1 MKRTIIFVTFIIILL
16 NISHPQSLD
25 LRGNLNLNLYYSYF
39 LGETSLN
46 YLSSD
51 IKEGLY
57 LSQNSQFSLNYLLP
71 NLSLSFNYLSQPV
84 EKINLSID
92 TYKVLL
98 YFSNNLSLSLSPLTL
113 HNKILNGIYVN
124 YKNDKSNILF
134 VVSQIESKKKIAKI
148 YGNNSEGPYFIG
160 DFFLVPN
167 KERVFLNG
175 KSLERDT
182 DYIIDYTYGILYFS
196 FPISQDDE
204 LLIEYEASGFQE
216 IYNLYG
222 FSLSYSLIGMNFI
235 NLQDTN
241 TKTNRR
247 FLEGNIIFKKN
258 FQSLEIRRAFSFLD
272 EIYSGYADYIKY
284 SLTLP
289 ILNINFEYLF
299 GDKNYPYIPQV
310 LGNLNLT
317 SGEKIYSLNL
327 KLNPSFIDLLFNF
340 SKGKDGEKIISNA
353 KWNIYS
359 SNILLSYKKEK
370 DNITNGIFF
379 TYTKAFLN
387 LGYQKE
393 ISQNYIASTYSYSF
407 QPKTDNTQLYIS
419 VSKKNINSSG
429 SILEENQQNA
439 GITISNRSWEIGFG
453 EIYKENINLNPS
465 SPINIT
471 QNFITDGYN
480 SIFELNYVPVQDI
493 SIYINNVYVE
503 NNGTFTYYLP
513 DGTYETYTVSYT
525 IEENLLNILFEDE
538 NGKNPPP
545 SGLTI
550 TVNYKAYIPFK
561 SITKTDTFSL
571 KLKFQNLSLSLSYQ
585 KILKDLK
592 EDKVLS
598 LSTYGMILP
607 SLWIN
612 ITGNTYLGK
621 IKNNI
626 SLNATYYFN
635 PSSVYF
641 GLYYNEIE
649 DRRIL
654 SSNINLKLYLAPYE
668 ANLGIDYYR
677 NDYSNN
683 YFQNIG
689 YNLNLKRKFNT
700 WELKGSISQNWK
712 SASYNLGLYRTN
724 LQSLSISFNYFEGK
738 NEFSLSHEGY
748 SNSANK
754 YTLSF
759 SYSPSKLKDNIFY
772 IKYVYNILNDQFLSI
787 YQIGVKGTINF

>member
-1 MKRTIIFVTFIIILL
+1 MKRIIFFVIFIIILL
-16 NISHPQSLD
+16 EIDFPQSID
-25 LRGNLNLNLYYSYF
+25 LRGSLNLNLYYSYF
-39 LGETSLN
+39 SGDSSLN
-46 YLSSD
+46 YSSD
-51 IKEGLY
+51 IKEGFY
-57 LSQNSQFSLNYLLP
+57 LSQNSQFSLNYSLP
-71 NLSLSFNYLSQPV
+71 NLSLSFNYLSQPI
-84 EKINLSID
+84 EKINLSLA
-92 TYKVLL
+92 TKNFLL
-98 YFSNNLSLSLSPLTL
+98 YFGSSMSLSISPLTL
-113 HNKILNGIYVN
+113 YNKILNGIYGN
-124 YKNDKSNILF
+124 YKNDKSDILF
-134 VVSQIESKKKIAKI
+134 VISQIESKKKIAKI

-160 DFFLVPN
+160 DFFLIPN

-175 KSLERDT
+175 RVLERDI

-196 FPISQDDE
+196 FPISQEDE
-204 LLIEYEASGFQE
+204 LLIEYEVSGFQE

-222 FSLSYSLIGMNFI
+222 FSLSYSPIRINFV

-247 FLEGNIIFKKN
+247 FLEGNIIFKKDL
-258 FQSLEIRRAFSFLD
+258 QSLEIRRSFSFLD

-289 ILNINFEYLF
+289 IWNINFEYLF
-299 GDKNYPYIPQV
+299 GEKNYPYIPQV
-310 LGNLNLT
+310 LGNLNLIP
-317 SGEKIYSLNL
+317 GEKIYTFNL
-327 KLNPSFIDLLFNF
+327 KFNPSFIDFLFNF
-340 SKGKDGEKIISNA
+340 SRGKDGEKIISNA

-359 SNILLSYKKEK
+359 SNILFSYKKEN
-370 DNITNGIFF
+370 DNATTGVFF

-393 ISQNYIASTYSYSF
+393 ISQSYVANTYSYSF
-407 QPKTDNTQLYIS
+407 QPKTDNVQFYIS
-419 VSKKNINSSG
+419 VSKKNIDLSG
-429 SILEENQQNA
+429 AILEENQQNA
-439 GITISNRSWEIGFG
+439 GITFLSKSWEIGFG
-453 EIYKENINLNPS
+453 ENYKENINLNPS
-465 SPINIT
+465 SPIDIT

-480 SIFELNYVPVQDI
+480 SIFELNYAPIQDI
-493 SIYINNVYVE
+493 SIYINNIYVE

-525 IEENLLNILFEDE
+525 IEQNLLNILFEDE
-538 NGKNPPP
+538 TGKNPPP

-550 TVNYKAYIPFK
+550 SVNYKAYIPLK
-561 SITKTDTFSL
+561 SISKTDSFSL
-571 KLKFQNLSLSLSYQ
+571 KLKFQNLFLSFSYQ
-585 KILKDLK
+585 KILNDLK
-592 EDKVLS
+592 EDKVLT

-612 ITGNTYLGK
+612 ITGSTYLGK

-635 PSSVYF
+635 PSSFYF

-654 SSNINLKLYLAPYE
+654 SSNINLKLSLTPYE

-677 NDYSNN
+677 NEYSTN

-689 YNLNLKRKFNT
+689 YNINLKRKFNT
-700 WELKGSISQNWK
+700 WEWKGTISQNWK
-712 SASYNLGLYRTN
+712 SASYNLSLYRTN

-738 NEFSLSHEGY
+738 NEFLLSHEGY

-759 SYSPSKLKDNIFY
+759 SYSSFKLQDITFY
-772 IKYVYNILNDQFLSI
+772 IKYVYNVLNDQFLSI
-787 YQIGVKGTINF
+787 YQIGVKGSINF

>member
-1 MKRTIIFVTFIIILL
+1 MKRIIFFVIFIIILL
-16 NISHPQSLD
+16 EIDFPQSID
-25 LRGNLNLNLYYSYF
+25 LRGSLNLNLYYSYF
-39 LGETSLN
+39 SGDSSLN
-46 YLSSD
+46 YSSD
-51 IKEGLY
+51 IKEGFY
-57 LSQNSQFSLNYLLP
+57 LSQNSQFSLNYSLP
-71 NLSLSFNYLSQPV
+71 NLSLSFNYLSQPI
-84 EKINLSID
+84 EKINLSLA
-92 TYKVLL
+92 TKNFLL
-98 YFSNNLSLSLSPLTL
+98 YFGSSMSLSISPFTL
-113 HNKILNGIYVN
+113 YNKTLNGIYGN
-124 YKNDKSNILF
+124 YKNDKSDILF
-134 VVSQIESKKKIAKI
+134 VISQIESKKKIAKI

-160 DFFLVPN
+160 DFFLIPN

-175 KSLERDT
+175 RVLERDT

-196 FPISQDDE
+196 FPISQEDE
-204 LLIEYEASGFQE
+204 LLIEYEVSGFQE

-222 FSLSYSLIGMNFI
+222 FSLSYSPIRINFV

-247 FLEGNIIFKKN
+247 FLEGNIIFKKD
-258 FQSLEIRRAFSFLD
+258 FQSLEIRRSFSFLD

-289 ILNINFEYLF
+289 IWNINFEYLF
-299 GDKNYPYIPQV
+299 GEKNYPYIPQV
-310 LGNLNLT
+310 LGNLNLIP
-317 SGEKIYSLNL
+317 GEKIYTFNL
-327 KLNPSFIDLLFNF
+327 KFNPSFIDFLFNF

-359 SNILLSYKKEK
+359 SNILFSYKKEN
-370 DNITNGIFF
+370 DNATFGVFF

-393 ISQNYIASTYSYSF
+393 ISQSYVANTYSYSF
-407 QPKTDNTQLYIS
+407 QPKTDNVQFYIS
-419 VSKKNINSSG
+419 VSKKNIDLSG
-429 SILEENQQNA
+429 AILEENQQNA
-439 GITISNRSWEIGFG
+439 GITFLSKSWEIGFG
-453 EIYKENINLNPS
+453 ENYKENINLNPS
-465 SPINIT
+465 SPIDIT

-480 SIFELNYVPVQDI
+480 SIFELNYVPIQDI
-493 SIYINNVYVE
+493 SIYINNIYVE

-525 IEENLLNILFEDE
+525 IEQNLLNILFEDKT
-538 NGKNPPP
+538 GKNPPP

-550 TVNYKAYIPFK
+550 SVNYKAYIPLK
-561 SITKTDTFSL
+561 SISKTDTFSL
-571 KLKFQNLSLSLSYQ
+571 KLKFQNLFLSFSYQ

-592 EDKVLS
+592 EDKVLT

-612 ITGNTYLGK
+612 ITGSTYLGK

-635 PSSVYF
+635 PSSFYF
-641 GLYYNEIE
+641 GIYYNEIE

-654 SSNINLKLYLAPYE
+654 SSNINLKLSLTPYE

-677 NDYSNN
+677 NEYPNN

-689 YNLNLKRKFNT
+689 YNINLKRKFNT
-700 WELKGSISQNWK
+700 WEWKGTISKNWK
-712 SASYNLGLYRTN
+712 SASYNLSLYRTN

-738 NEFSLSHEGY
+738 NEFLLSHEGY
-748 SNSANK
+748 SNSTNK

-759 SYSPSKLKDNIFY
+759 SYSSFKLQDITFY
-772 IKYVYNILNDQFLSI
+772 IKYVYNVLNDQFLSI
-787 YQIGVKGTINF
+787 YQIGVKGSINF

>member
-1 MKRTIIFVTFIIILL
+1 MKRIIFFVIFIIILL
-16 NISHPQSLD
+16 EIDFPQSID
-25 LRGNLNLNLYYSYF
+25 LRGSLNLNLYYSYF
-39 LGETSLN
+39 SGDSSLN
-46 YLSSD
+46 YSSD
-51 IKEGLY
+51 IKEGFY
-57 LSQNSQFSLNYLLP
+57 LSQNSQFSLNYSLP
-71 NLSLSFNYLSQPV
+71 NLSLSFNYLSQPI
-84 EKINLSID
+84 EKINLSLA
-92 TYKVLL
+92 TKNFLL
-98 YFSNNLSLSLSPLTL
+98 YFGSSMSLSISPLTL
-113 HNKILNGIYVN
+113 YNKILNGIYGN
-124 YKNDKSNILF
+124 YKNDKSDILF
-134 VVSQIESKKKIAKI
+134 VISQIESKKKIAKI

-160 DFFLVPN
+160 DFFLIPN

-175 KSLERDT
+175 RVLERDT

-196 FPISQDDE
+196 FPISQEDE
-204 LLIEYEASGFQE
+204 LLIEYEVSGFQE

-222 FSLSYSLIGMNFI
+222 FSLSYSPIRINFV

-247 FLEGNIIFKKN
+247 FLEGNIIFKKD
-258 FQSLEIRRAFSFLD
+258 FQSLEIRRSFSFLD

-284 SLTLP
+284 SLILP
-289 ILNINFEYLF
+289 IWNINFEYLF
-299 GDKNYPYIPQV
+299 GEKNYPYIPQV
-310 LGNLNLT
+310 LGNLNLIP
-317 SGEKIYSLNL
+317 GEKIYTFNL
-327 KLNPSFIDLLFNF
+327 KFNPSFIDFLFNF
-340 SKGKDGEKIISNA
+340 SRGKDGEKIISNA

-359 SNILLSYKKEK
+359 SNILFSYKKEN
-370 DNITNGIFF
+370 DNATTGVFF

-393 ISQNYIASTYSYSF
+393 ISQSYIANTYSYSF
-407 QPKTDNTQLYIS
+407 QPKTDNAQFYIS
-419 VSKKNINSSG
+419 ISKKNIDLSG
-429 SILEENQQNA
+429 AILEENQQNA
-439 GITISNRSWEIGFG
+439 GITFLSKSWEIGFG
-453 EIYKENINLNPS
+453 ENYKENINLNPS
-465 SPINIT
+465 SPIDIT

-480 SIFELNYVPVQDI
+480 SIFELNYAPIQDI
-493 SIYINNVYVE
+493 SIYINNIYVE

-525 IEENLLNILFEDE
+525 IEQNLLNILFEDE
-538 NGKNPPP
+538 TGKNPPP

-550 TVNYKAYIPFK
+550 SVNYKAYIPLK
-561 SITKTDTFSL
+561 SISKTDSFSL
-571 KLKFQNLSLSLSYQ
+571 KLKFQNLFLSFSYQ
-585 KILKDLK
+585 KILNDLK
-592 EDKVLS
+592 EDKVLT

-612 ITGNTYLGK
+612 ITGSTYLGK

-635 PSSVYF
+635 PSSFYF

-654 SSNINLKLYLAPYE
+654 SSNINLKLSLTPYE

-677 NDYSNN
+677 NEYSNN

-689 YNLNLKRKFNT
+689 YNINLKRKFNT
-700 WELKGSISQNWK
+700 WEWKGTISQNWK
-712 SASYNLGLYRTN
+712 SASYNLSLYRTN

-738 NEFSLSHEGY
+738 NEFLLSHEGY

-759 SYSPSKLKDNIFY
+759 SYSSFKLQDITFY
-772 IKYVYNILNDQFLSI
+772 IKYVYNVLNDQFLSI
-787 YQIGVKGTINF
+787 YQIGVKGSINF

>member
-1 MKRTIIFVTFIIILL
+1 MKRIIFFVIFIIILL
-16 NISHPQSLD
+16 EIDFPQSID
-25 LRGNLNLNLYYSYF
+25 LRGSLNLNLYYSYF
-39 LGETSLN
+39 SGDSSLN
-46 YLSSD
+46 YSSD
-51 IKEGLY
+51 IKEGFY
-57 LSQNSQFSLNYLLP
+57 LSQNSQFSLNYSLP
-71 NLSLSFNYLSQPV
+71 NLSLSFNYLSQPI
-84 EKINLSID
+84 EKINLSLA
-92 TYKVLL
+92 TKNFLL
-98 YFSNNLSLSLSPLTL
+98 YFGSSMSLSISPLTL
-113 HNKILNGIYVN
+113 YNKILNGIYGN
-124 YKNDKSNILF
+124 YKNDKSDILF
-134 VVSQIESKKKIAKI
+134 VISQIESKKKIAKI

-160 DFFLVPN
+160 DFFLIPN

-175 KSLERDT
+175 RVLERDT

-196 FPISQDDE
+196 FPISQEDE
-204 LLIEYEASGFQE
+204 LLIEYEVSGFQE

-222 FSLSYSLIGMNFI
+222 FSLSYSPIRINFV

-247 FLEGNIIFKKN
+247 FLEGNIIFKKD
-258 FQSLEIRRAFSFLD
+258 FQSLEIRRSFSFLD

-284 SLTLP
+284 SLILP
-289 ILNINFEYLF
+289 IWNINFEYLF
-299 GDKNYPYIPQV
+299 GEKNYPYIPQV
-310 LGNLNLT
+310 LGNLNLIP
-317 SGEKIYSLNL
+317 GEKIYTFNL
-327 KLNPSFIDLLFNF
+327 KFNPSFIDFLFNF
-340 SKGKDGEKIISNA
+340 SRGKDGEKIISNA

-359 SNILLSYKKEK
+359 SNILFSYKKEN
-370 DNITNGIFF
+370 DNATTGVFF

-393 ISQNYIASTYSYSF
+393 ISQSYIANTYSYSF
-407 QPKTDNTQLYIS
+407 QPKTDNAQFYIS
-419 VSKKNINSSG
+419 ISKKNIDLSG
-429 SILEENQQNA
+429 AILEENQQNA
-439 GITISNRSWEIGFG
+439 GITFLSKSWEIGFG
-453 EIYKENINLNPS
+453 ENYKENINLNPS
-465 SPINIT
+465 SPIDIT

-480 SIFELNYVPVQDI
+480 SIFELNYAPIQDI
-493 SIYINNVYVE
+493 SIYINNIYVE

-525 IEENLLNILFEDE
+525 IEQNLLNILFEDE
-538 NGKNPPP
+538 TGKNPPP

-550 TVNYKAYIPFK
+550 SVNYKAYIPLK
-561 SITKTDTFSL
+561 SISKTDTFSL
-571 KLKFQNLSLSLSYQ
+571 KLKFQNLFLSFSYQ
-585 KILKDLK
+585 KILNDLK
-592 EDKVLS
+592 EDKVLT

-612 ITGNTYLGK
+612 ITGSTYLGK

-635 PSSVYF
+635 PSSFYF

-654 SSNINLKLYLAPYE
+654 SSNINLKLSLTPYE

-677 NDYSNN
+677 NEYSTN

-689 YNLNLKRKFNT
+689 YNINLKRKFNT
-700 WELKGSISQNWK
+700 WEWKGTISQNWK
-712 SASYNLGLYRTN
+712 SASYNLSLYRTN

-738 NEFSLSHEGY
+738 NEFLLSHEGY

-759 SYSPSKLKDNIFY
+759 SYSSFKLQDITFY
-772 IKYVYNILNDQFLSI
+772 IKYVYNVLNDQFLSI
-787 YQIGVKGTINF
+787 YQIGVKGSINF

>member
-1 MKRTIIFVTFIIILL
+1 MKRIIFFVIFIIILL
-16 NISHPQSLD
+16 EIDFSQSID
-25 LRGNLNLNLYYSYF
+25 LRGSLNLNLYYSYF
-39 LGETSLN
+39 SGDSSLN
-46 YLSSD
+46 YSSD
-51 IKEGLY
+51 IKEGFY
-57 LSQNSQFSLNYLLP
+57 LSQNSQFSLNYSLP
-71 NLSLSFNYLSQPV
+71 NLSLSFNYLSQPI
-84 EKINLSID
+84 EKINLSLA
-92 TYKVLL
+92 TKNFLL
-98 YFSNNLSLSLSPLTL
+98 YFGSSMSLSISPLIL
-113 HNKILNGIYVN
+113 YNKTLNGIYGN
-124 YKNDKSNILF
+124 YKNDKSDILF
-134 VVSQIESKKKIAKI
+134 VISQIESKKKIAKI

-160 DFFLVPN
+160 DFFLIPN

-175 KSLERDT
+175 RVLERDT

-196 FPISQDDE
+196 FPISQEDE
-204 LLIEYEASGFQE
+204 LLIEYEVSGFQE

-222 FSLSYSLIGMNFI
+222 FSLSYSPIRINFV

-247 FLEGNIIFKKN
+247 FLEGNIIFKKD
-258 FQSLEIRRAFSFLD
+258 FQSLEIRRSFSFLD

-289 ILNINFEYLF
+289 IWNINFEYLF
-299 GDKNYPYIPQV
+299 GEKNYPYIPQV
-310 LGNLNLT
+310 LGNLNLIP
-317 SGEKIYSLNL
+317 GEKIYTFNL
-327 KLNPSFIDLLFNF
+327 KFNPSFIDFLFNF
-340 SKGKDGEKIISNA
+340 SKGKDGEKITSNA

-359 SNILLSYKKEK
+359 SNILFSYKKEN
-370 DNITNGIFF
+370 DNATTGVFF

-393 ISQNYIASTYSYSF
+393 ISQSYVANTYSYSF
-407 QPKTDNTQLYIS
+407 QPKTDNVQFYIS
-419 VSKKNINSSG
+419 ISKKNIDLSG
-429 SILEENQQNA
+429 AILEENQQNA
-439 GITISNRSWEIGFG
+439 GITFLSKSWEIGFG
-453 EIYKENINLNPS
+453 ENYKENINLNPF
-465 SPINIT
+465 SPIDIT

-480 SIFELNYVPVQDI
+480 SIFELNYVPIQDI
-493 SIYINNVYVE
+493 SIYINNIYVE

-513 DGTYETYTVSYT
+513 DGTYKTYTVSYT
-525 IEENLLNILFEDE
+525 IEQNLLNILFEDE
-538 NGKNPPP
+538 TEKNPPP

-550 TVNYKAYIPFK
+550 SVNYKAYIPLK
-561 SITKTDTFSL
+561 SISKTDSFSL
-571 KLKFQNLSLSLSYQ
+571 KLKFQNLFLSFSYQ

-592 EDKVLS
+592 EDKVLT

-612 ITGNTYLGK
+612 ITGSTYLGK

-635 PSSVYF
+635 PSSFYF

-654 SSNINLKLYLAPYE
+654 SSNINLKLSLTPYE

-677 NDYSNN
+677 NEYSNN

-689 YNLNLKRKFNT
+689 YNINLKRKFNT
-700 WELKGSISQNWK
+700 WEWKGTISKNWK
-712 SASYNLGLYRTN
+712 SASYNLSLYRTN

-738 NEFSLSHEGY
+738 NEFLLSHEGY
-748 SNSANK
+748 SNSTNK

-759 SYSPSKLKDNIFY
+759 SYSSFKLQDITFY
-772 IKYVYNILNDQFLSI
+772 IKYVYNVLNDQFLSI
-787 YQIGVKGTINF
+787 YQIGVKGSINF

>member
-1 MKRTIIFVTFIIILL
+1 MKRIIFFVIFIIILL
-16 NISHPQSLD
+16 EIDFPQSID
-25 LRGNLNLNLYYSYF
+25 LRGSLNLNLYYSYF
-39 LGETSLN
+39 SGDSSLN
-46 YLSSD
+46 YSSD
-51 IKEGLY
+51 IKEGFY
-57 LSQNSQFSLNYLLP
+57 LSQNSQFSLNYSLP
-71 NLSLSFNYLSQPV
+71 NLSLSFNYLSQPI
-84 EKINLSID
+84 EKINLSLA
-92 TYKVLL
+92 TKNFLL
-98 YFSNNLSLSLSPLTL
+98 YFGSSMSLSISPLIL
-113 HNKILNGIYVN
+113 YNKILNGIYGN
-124 YKNDKSNILF
+124 YKNDKSDILF
-134 VVSQIESKKKIAKI
+134 VISQIESKKKIAKI

-160 DFFLVPN
+160 DFFLIPN

-175 KSLERDT
+175 RVLERDT

-196 FPISQDDE
+196 FPISQEDE
-204 LLIEYEASGFQE
+204 LLIEYEVSGFQE

-222 FSLSYSLIGMNFI
+222 FSLSYSPIRINFV

-247 FLEGNIIFKKN
+247 FLEGNIIFKKD
-258 FQSLEIRRAFSFLD
+258 FQSLEIRRSFSFLD

-289 ILNINFEYLF
+289 IWNINFEYLF
-299 GDKNYPYIPQV
+299 GEKNYPYIPQV
-310 LGNLNLT
+310 LGNLNLIP
-317 SGEKIYSLNL
+317 GEKIYTFNL
-327 KLNPSFIDLLFNF
+327 KFNPSFIDFLFNF
-340 SKGKDGEKIISNA
+340 SRGKDGEKIISNA

-359 SNILLSYKKEK
+359 SNILFSYKKEN
-370 DNITNGIFF
+370 DNATTGVFF

-393 ISQNYIASTYSYSF
+393 ISQSYVANTYSYSF
-407 QPKTDNTQLYIS
+407 QPKTDNVQFYIS
-419 VSKKNINSSG
+419 ISKKNIDLSG
-429 SILEENQQNA
+429 AILEENQQNA
-439 GITISNRSWEIGFG
+439 GITFLSKSWEIGFG
-453 EIYKENINLNPS
+453 ENYKENINLNPS
-465 SPINIT
+465 SPIDIT

-480 SIFELNYVPVQDI
+480 SIFELNYVPIQDI
-493 SIYINNVYVE
+493 SIYINNIYVE

-525 IEENLLNILFEDE
+525 IEQNLLNILFEDE
-538 NGKNPPP
+538 TGKNPPP

-550 TVNYKAYIPFK
+550 SVNYKAYIPLK
-561 SITKTDTFSL
+561 SISKTDTFSL
-571 KLKFQNLSLSLSYQ
+571 KLKFQNLFLSFSYQ
-585 KILKDLK
+585 KIIKDLK
-592 EDKVLS
+592 EDKVLT

-612 ITGNTYLGK
+612 ITGSTYLGK

-635 PSSVYF
+635 PSSFYF

-654 SSNINLKLYLAPYE
+654 SSNINLKLSLTPYE

-677 NDYSNN
+677 NEYSNN

-689 YNLNLKRKFNT
+689 YNINLKRKFNT
-700 WELKGSISQNWK
+700 WEWKGAISQNWK
-712 SASYNLGLYRTN
+712 SASYNLSLYRTN

-738 NEFSLSHEGY
+738 NEFLLSHEGY

-759 SYSPSKLKDNIFY
+759 SYSSFKLQDITFY
-772 IKYVYNILNDQFLSI
+772 IKYVYNVLNDQFLSI
-787 YQIGVKGTINF
+787 YQIGVKGSINF

>member
-1 MKRTIIFVTFIIILL
+1 MKRIIFFVIFIIILL
-16 NISHPQSLD
+16 EIDFSQSID
-25 LRGNLNLNLYYSYF
+25 LRGSLNLNLYYSYF
-39 LGETSLN
+39 SGDSSLN
-46 YLSSD
+46 YSSD
-51 IKEGLY
+51 IKEGFY
-57 LSQNSQFSLNYLLP
+57 LSQNSQFSLNYSLP
-71 NLSLSFNYLSQPV
+71 NLSLSFNYLSQPI
-84 EKINLSID
+84 EKINLSLA
-92 TYKVLL
+92 TKNFLL
-98 YFSNNLSLSLSPLTL
+98 YFGSSMSLSISPLIL
-113 HNKILNGIYVN
+113 YNKTLNGIYGN
-124 YKNDKSNILF
+124 YKNDKSDILF
-134 VVSQIESKKKIAKI
+134 VISQIESKKKIAKI

-160 DFFLVPN
+160 DFFLIPN

-175 KSLERDT
+175 RVLERDT

-196 FPISQDDE
+196 FPISQEDE
-204 LLIEYEASGFQE
+204 LLIEYEVSGFQE

-222 FSLSYSLIGMNFI
+222 FSLSYSPIRINFV

-247 FLEGNIIFKKN
+247 FLEGNIIFKKD
-258 FQSLEIRRAFSFLD
+258 FQSLEIRRSFSFLD

-289 ILNINFEYLF
+289 IWNINFEYLF
-299 GDKNYPYIPQV
+299 GEKNYPYIPQV
-310 LGNLNLT
+310 LGNLNLIP
-317 SGEKIYSLNL
+317 GEKIYTFNL
-327 KLNPSFIDLLFNF
+327 KFNPSFIDFLFNF
-340 SKGKDGEKIISNA
+340 SRGKDGEKIISNA

-359 SNILLSYKKEK
+359 SNILFSYKKEN
-370 DNITNGIFF
+370 DNATTGVFF

-393 ISQNYIASTYSYSF
+393 ISQSYVANTYSYSF
-407 QPKTDNTQLYIS
+407 QPKTDNVQFYIS
-419 VSKKNINSSG
+419 ISKKNIDSSG
-429 SILEENQQNA
+429 AILEENQQNA
-439 GITISNRSWEIGFG
+439 GITFLSKSWEIGFG
-453 EIYKENINLNPS
+453 ENYKENINLNPS
-465 SPINIT
+465 SPIDIT

-480 SIFELNYVPVQDI
+480 SIFELNYVPIQDI
-493 SIYINNVYVE
+493 SIYINNIYVE

-525 IEENLLNILFEDE
+525 IEQNLLNILFEDE
-538 NGKNPPP
+538 TGKNPPP

-550 TVNYKAYIPFK
+550 SVNYNAYIPLK
-561 SITKTDTFSL
+561 SISKTDSFSL
-571 KLKFQNLSLSLSYQ
+571 KLKFQNLFLSFSYQ

-592 EDKVLS
+592 EDKVLT

-612 ITGNTYLGK
+612 ITGSTYLGK

-635 PSSVYF
+635 LSSFYL

-654 SSNINLKLYLAPYE
+654 SSNINLKLSLTPYE

-677 NDYSNN
+677 NEYSNN

-689 YNLNLKRKFNT
+689 YNINLKRKFNT
-700 WELKGSISQNWK
+700 WEWKGTISKNWK
-712 SASYNLGLYRTN
+712 SASYNLSLYRTN

-738 NEFSLSHEGY
+738 NEFLLSHEGY
-748 SNSANK
+748 SNSTNK

-759 SYSPSKLKDNIFY
+759 SYSSFKLQDITFY
-772 IKYVYNILNDQFLSI
+772 IKYVYNVLNDQFLSI
-787 YQIGVKGTINF
+787 YQIGVKGSINF

>member
-1 MKRTIIFVTFIIILL
+1 MKRIIFFVIFIIILL
-16 NISHPQSLD
+16 EIDFPQSID
-25 LRGNLNLNLYYSYF
+25 LRGSLNLNLYYSYF
-39 LGETSLN
+39 SGDSSLN
-46 YLSSD
+46 YSSD
-51 IKEGLY
+51 IKEGFY
-57 LSQNSQFSLNYLLP
+57 LSQNSQFSLNYSLP
-71 NLSLSFNYLSQPV
+71 NLSLSFNYLSQPI
-84 EKINLSID
+84 EKINLSLA
-92 TYKVLL
+92 TKNFLL
-98 YFSNNLSLSLSPLTL
+98 YFGSSMSLSISPLIL
-113 HNKILNGIYVN
+113 YNKILNGIYGN
-124 YKNDKSNILF
+124 YKNDKSDILF
-134 VVSQIESKKKIAKI
+134 VISQIESKKKIAKI
-148 YGNNSEGPYFIG
+148 YGSNSEGPYFIG
-160 DFFLVPN
+160 DFFLIPN

-175 KSLERDT
+175 RVLERDT

-196 FPISQDDE
+196 FPISQEDE
-204 LLIEYEASGFQE
+204 LLIEYEVSGFQE

-222 FSLSYSLIGMNFI
+222 FSLSYSPIRINFV

-247 FLEGNIIFKKN
+247 FLEGNIIFKKD
-258 FQSLEIRRAFSFLD
+258 FQSLEIRRSFSFLD

-289 ILNINFEYLF
+289 IWNINFEYLF
-299 GDKNYPYIPQV
+299 GEKNYPYIPQV
-310 LGNLNLT
+310 LGNLNLIP
-317 SGEKIYSLNL
+317 GEKIYTFNL
-327 KLNPSFIDLLFNF
+327 KFNPSFIDFLFNF
-340 SKGKDGEKIISNA
+340 SRGKDGEKIISNA

-359 SNILLSYKKEK
+359 SNILFSYKKEN
-370 DNITNGIFF
+370 DNATTGVFF

-393 ISQNYIASTYSYSF
+393 ISQSYVANTYSYSF
-407 QPKTDNTQLYIS
+407 QPKTDNVQFYIS
-419 VSKKNINSSG
+419 ISKKNIDLSG
-429 SILEENQQNA
+429 AILEENQQNA
-439 GITISNRSWEIGFG
+439 GITFLSKSWEIGFG
-453 EIYKENINLNPS
+453 ENYKENINLNPS
-465 SPINIT
+465 SPIDIT

-480 SIFELNYVPVQDI
+480 SIFELNYLPIQDI
-493 SIYINNVYVE
+493 SIYINNIYVE

-525 IEENLLNILFEDE
+525 IEQNLLNILFEDE
-538 NGKNPPP
+538 TGKNPPP

-550 TVNYKAYIPFK
+550 SVNYKAYIPLK
-561 SITKTDTFSL
+561 SISKTDTFSL
-571 KLKFQNLSLSLSYQ
+571 KFKFQNLFLSFSYQ

-592 EDKVLS
+592 EDKVLT

-612 ITGNTYLGK
+612 ITGSTYLGK

-635 PSSVYF
+635 PSSFYF
-641 GLYYNEIE
+641 GIYYNEIE

-654 SSNINLKLYLAPYE
+654 SSNINLKLSLTPYE

-677 NDYSNN
+677 NEYSNN

-689 YNLNLKRKFNT
+689 YNINLKRKFNT
-700 WELKGSISQNWK
+700 WEWKGAISQNWK
-712 SASYNLGLYRTN
+712 SASYNLSLYRTN

-738 NEFSLSHEGY
+738 NEFLLSHEGY

-759 SYSPSKLKDNIFY
+759 SYSSFKLQDITFY
-772 IKYVYNILNDQFLSI
+772 IKYVYNVLNDQFLSI
-787 YQIGVKGTINF
+787 YQIGVKGSINF

>member
-1 MKRTIIFVTFIIILL
+1 MKRIIFFVIFIIILL
-16 NISHPQSLD
+16 EIDFPQSID
-25 LRGNLNLNLYYSYF
+25 LRGSLNLNLYYSYF
-39 LGETSLN
+39 SGDSSLN
-46 YLSSD
+46 YSSD
-51 IKEGLY
+51 IKEGFY
-57 LSQNSQFSLNYLLP
+57 LSQNSQFSLNYSLP
-71 NLSLSFNYLSQPV
+71 NLSLSFNYLSQPI
-84 EKINLSID
+84 EKINLSLA
-92 TYKVLL
+92 TKNFLL
-98 YFSNNLSLSLSPLTL
+98 YFGSSMSLSISPLTL
-113 HNKILNGIYVN
+113 YNKILNGIYGN
-124 YKNDKSNILF
+124 YKNDKSDILF
-134 VVSQIESKKKIAKI
+134 VISQIESKKKIAKI

-160 DFFLVPN
+160 DFFLIPN

-175 KSLERDT
+175 RVLERDT

-196 FPISQDDE
+196 FPISQEDE
-204 LLIEYEASGFQE
+204 LLIEYEVSGFQE

-222 FSLSYSLIGMNFI
+222 FSLSYSPIRINFV

-247 FLEGNIIFKKN
+247 FLEGNIIFKKD
-258 FQSLEIRRAFSFLD
+258 FQSLEIRRSFSFLD

-289 ILNINFEYLF
+289 IWNINFEYLF
-299 GDKNYPYIPQV
+299 GEKNYPYIPQV
-310 LGNLNLT
+310 LGNLNLIP
-317 SGEKIYSLNL
+317 GEKIYTFNL
-327 KLNPSFIDLLFNF
+327 KFNPSFIDFLFNF
-340 SKGKDGEKIISNA
+340 SRGKDGEKIISNA

-359 SNILLSYKKEK
+359 SNILFSYKKEN
-370 DNITNGIFF
+370 DNATTGVFF

-393 ISQNYIASTYSYSF
+393 ISQSYIANTYSYSF
-407 QPKTDNTQLYIS
+407 QPKTDNAQFYIS
-419 VSKKNINSSG
+419 ISKKNIDSSG
-429 SILEENQQNA
+429 AILEENQQNA
-439 GITISNRSWEIGFG
+439 GITFLSKSWEIGFG
-453 EIYKENINLNPS
+453 ENYKENINLNPS
-465 SPINIT
+465 SPIDIT

-480 SIFELNYVPVQDI
+480 SIFELNYAPIQDI
-493 SIYINNVYVE
+493 SIYINNIYVE

-525 IEENLLNILFEDE
+525 IEQNLLNILFEDE
-538 NGKNPPP
+538 TGKNPPP

-550 TVNYKAYIPFK
+550 SVNYKAYIPLK
-561 SITKTDTFSL
+561 SISKTDSFSL
-571 KLKFQNLSLSLSYQ
+571 KLKFQNLFLSFSHQ

-592 EDKVLS
+592 EDKVLT

-612 ITGNTYLGK
+612 ITGSTYLGK

-635 PSSVYF
+635 PSSFYF

-654 SSNINLKLYLAPYE
+654 SSNINLKLSLTPYE

-677 NDYSNN
+677 NEYSTN

-689 YNLNLKRKFNT
+689 YNINLKRKFNT
-700 WELKGSISQNWK
+700 WEWKGTISQNWK
-712 SASYNLGLYRTN
+712 SASYNLSLYRTN

-738 NEFSLSHEGY
+738 NEFLLSHEGY
-748 SNSANK
+748 SNSTNK

-759 SYSPSKLKDNIFY
+759 SYSSFKLQDITFY
-772 IKYVYNILNDQFLSI
+772 IKYVYNVLNDQFLSI
-787 YQIGVKGTINF
+787 YQIGVKGSINF

>member
-1 MKRTIIFVTFIIILL
+1 MKRIIFFVIFIIILL
-16 NISHPQSLD
+16 EIDFPQSID
-25 LRGNLNLNLYYSYF
+25 LRGSLNLNLYYSYF
-39 LGETSLN
+39 SGDSSLN
-46 YLSSD
+46 YSSD
-51 IKEGLY
+51 IKEGFY
-57 LSQNSQFSLNYLLP
+57 LSQNSQFSLNYSLP
-71 NLSLSFNYLSQPV
+71 NLSLSFNYLSQPI
-84 EKINLSID
+84 EKINLSLA
-92 TYKVLL
+92 TKNFLL
-98 YFSNNLSLSLSPLTL
+98 YFGSSMSLSISPLTL
-113 HNKILNGIYVN
+113 YNKILNGIYGN
-124 YKNDKSNILF
+124 YKNDKSDILF
-134 VVSQIESKKKIAKI
+134 VISQIESKKKIAKI

-160 DFFLVPN
+160 DFFLIPN

-175 KSLERDT
+175 RVLERDI

-196 FPISQDDE
+196 FPISQEDE
-204 LLIEYEASGFQE
+204 LLIEYEVSGFQE

-222 FSLSYSLIGMNFI
+222 FSLSYSPIRINFV

-247 FLEGNIIFKKN
+247 FLEGNIIFKKDL
-258 FQSLEIRRAFSFLD
+258 QSLEIRRSFSFLD

-289 ILNINFEYLF
+289 IWNINFEYLF
-299 GDKNYPYIPQV
+299 GEKNYPYIPQV
-310 LGNLNLT
+310 LGNLNLIP
-317 SGEKIYSLNL
+317 GEKIYTFNL
-327 KLNPSFIDLLFNF
+327 KFNPSFIDFLFNF
-340 SKGKDGEKIISNA
+340 SRGKDGEKIISNA

-359 SNILLSYKKEK
+359 SNILFSYKKEN
-370 DNITNGIFF
+370 DNATTGVFF

-393 ISQNYIASTYSYSF
+393 ISQSYVANTYSYSF
-407 QPKTDNTQLYIS
+407 QPKTDNVQFYIS
-419 VSKKNINSSG
+419 VSKKNIDLSG
-429 SILEENQQNA
+429 AILEENQQNA
-439 GITISNRSWEIGFG
+439 GITFLSKSWEIGFG
-453 EIYKENINLNPS
+453 ENYKENINLNPS
-465 SPINIT
+465 SPIDIT

-480 SIFELNYVPVQDI
+480 SIFELNYLPIQDI
-493 SIYINNVYVE
+493 SIYINNIYVE

-525 IEENLLNILFEDE
+525 IEQNLLNILFEDE
-538 NGKNPPP
+538 TGKNPPP

-550 TVNYKAYIPFK
+550 SVNYKAYIPLK
-561 SITKTDTFSL
+561 SISKTDSFSL
-571 KLKFQNLSLSLSYQ
+571 KLKFQNLFLSFSYQ
-585 KILKDLK
+585 KILNDLK
-592 EDKVLS
+592 EDKVLT

-612 ITGNTYLGK
+612 ITGSTYLGK

-635 PSSVYF
+635 PSSFYF

-654 SSNINLKLYLAPYE
+654 SSNINLKLSLTPYE

-677 NDYSNN
+677 NEYSTN

-689 YNLNLKRKFNT
+689 YNINLKRKFNT
-700 WELKGSISQNWK
+700 WEWKGTISQNWK
-712 SASYNLGLYRTN
+712 SASYNLSLYRTN

-738 NEFSLSHEGY
+738 NEFLLSHEGY

-759 SYSPSKLKDNIFY
+759 SYSSFKLQDITFY
-772 IKYVYNILNDQFLSI
+772 IKYVYNVLNDQFLSI
-787 YQIGVKGTINF
+787 YQIGVKGSINF